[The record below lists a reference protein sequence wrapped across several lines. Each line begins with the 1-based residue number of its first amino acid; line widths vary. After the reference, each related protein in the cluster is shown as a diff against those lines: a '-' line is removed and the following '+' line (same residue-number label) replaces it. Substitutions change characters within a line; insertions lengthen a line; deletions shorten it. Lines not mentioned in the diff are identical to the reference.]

1 MKPGLRK
8 VAALILAYGD
18 NVWWWRIVRVYRFG

>member
-8 VAALILAYGD
+8 VAAYLGYGD
-18 NVWWWRIVRVYRFG
+18 NVRWWRIVRVYRFG